1 MVSALESKLLGS
13 KKTQSPAPAPEQV
26 NAPAQAP
33 AAPIENHEVSAPA
46 LVTKPTKAEV
56 LLGFSMM
63 NPKDVFL
70 YGIDDVPEGFD
81 ESLLAPFADPYRLAY
96 DDSNP
101 GYAAYKG
108 VAKEWGHI
116 KKPASV
122 VPVTSN
128 GVTLF
133 VANDGR
139 QSTKI
144 AREHGFQTIPVVS
157 SNETDAKEIALYTV
171 ASNTGIQ
178 DSILVKAAKAQ
189 VLVDMKIPQRT
200 IAPRFGIVQ
209 STLNGWLKLNK
220 ATPYL
225 QQLIVNY
232 EHGVTP
238 GVPWTT
244 AATFI
249 QKKWTDDEIKAT
261 VEGVQAANDE
271 DGGEGEGENEGGEG
285 EGTNE
290 TQAPRTTAASI
301 FGSFKDDLLA
311 VVNAKGFE
319 LPETLSKA
327 TPVEMFIMG
336 IELAFA
342 KKTDHLA
349 EDFRKSLNAAMTRHR
364 KAQEAAIKRAA
375 NKAAKDA
382 EKEKAPAQPAPS
394 ASAGKKAKDAK

>member
-1 MVSALESKLLGS
+1 MVSALESKLLGN
-13 KKTQSPAPAPEQV
+13 KKTQTPAPAAVP
-26 NAPAQAP
+26 APQTEP
-33 AAPIENHEVSAPA
+33 VVPSAPIENHEVVKPA
-46 LVTKPTKAEV
+46 VVTKPTKAEL

-63 NPKDVFL
+63 NPNDVFL
-70 YGIDDVPEGFD
+70 YGIDEVPEGFD

-96 DDSNP
+96 DDTNP
-101 GYAAYKG
+101 GYLAYKT

-122 VPVTSN
+122 IPVTSN

-144 AREHGFQTIPVVS
+144 AREHGFATIPVVS

-225 QQLIVNY
+225 QQLIVNH

-249 QKKWTDDEIKAT
+249 QKKWTDAQIKAAI
-261 VEGVQAANDE
+261 EGAAAANDE
-271 DGGEGEGENEGGEG
+271 GDGENEGGEG
-285 EGTNE
+285 EGGEGEGGTE
-290 TQAPRTTAASI
+290 AQAPRTTASSI

-342 KKTDHLA
+342 KKTDALA
-349 EDFRKSLNAAMTRHR
+349 EDFRKMLNEKMARHR

-382 EKEKAPAQPAPS
+382 EKTQAQEAAPAPKTK
-394 ASAGKKAKDAK
+394 GK